1 MTEQQI
7 RELRET
13 LTWLCDNYGAEH
25 SPFAL
30 SAYAR
35 ARSGRHYEVVELPPL
50 SEAEKAEI
58 ETLAAPEILQ

>member
-1 MTEQQI
+1 MAEQQI

-13 LTWLCDNYGAEH
+13 LAWLCDNYGAEY
-25 SPFAL
+25 SLLAL
-30 SAYAR
+30 SADAS

-58 ETLAAPEILQ
+58 ETFASPEIFQ